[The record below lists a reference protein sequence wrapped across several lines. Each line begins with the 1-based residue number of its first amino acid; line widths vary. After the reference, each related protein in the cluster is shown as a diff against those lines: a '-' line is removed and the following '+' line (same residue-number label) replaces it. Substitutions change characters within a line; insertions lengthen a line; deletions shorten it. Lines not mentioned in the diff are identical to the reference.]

1 MDEKRFE
8 NGFGENS
15 GAEEGFNP
23 VDSAP
28 EPNPFFYTRTEIN
41 TPEENAA
48 ASVEQPYQPTQ
59 QYSPAEPVV
68 PERVGDDYRFGDSYR
83 QPVFRENVKKEKK
96 PMSVNAKI
104 AVASVIS
111 SIAGCLLTVLL
122 IAALLLTNTV
132 RFPSSVT
139 KKTGNSKIYVSEAPA
154 AEVKDGEGVSVP
166 DIIDAVGPAVVGINC
181 QTEYTD
187 WFWGSS
193 VQPSSG
199 SGVIIN
205 EDGFVVTN
213 NHVIEG
219 ADEVTI
225 TLISG
230 ETYETE
236 LVGRDAR
243 TDLAVI
249 KVKDL
254 DKKLPYAVIGDSS
267 GLRVGDTVI
276 AIGNPL
282 GEEFAGSA
290 TKGIVSATN
299 RTVDISEKTLTV
311 IQTDAAI
318 NPGNSGGA
326 LVNMNG
332 EVIGINTAKIADSS
346 IEGLGFSIP
355 SNEFLPVIEDIM
367 ENGHVTGRPLIGITG
382 RAITEEL
389 SEQYG
394 YPIGVYVVEVAPF
407 SGAEDAGIKSK
418 DVITEVE
425 GEKVESVEDI
435 NVIRDKFKAGDKV
448 KMKIYRKTTDKTLD
462 VEITLGEDKGETY

>member
-1 MDEKRFE
+1 MDDRNFE
-8 NGFGENS
+8 NRFD
-15 GAEEGFNP
+15 GAEQDGFEPRPVESDPQVNPNFVSNQEG
-23 VDSAP
+23 S
-28 EPNPFFYTRTEIN
+28 RL
-41 TPEENAA
+41 
-48 ASVEQPYQPTQ
+48 QPDEMPAEYDLPKT
-59 QYSPAEPVV
+59 QYSVFD
-68 PERVGDDYRFGDSYR
+68 ERQTESGYSSYS
-83 QPVFRENVKKEKK
+83 QPVFRENIKKEKK
-96 PMSVNAKI
+96 PMSINAKI
-104 AVASVIS
+104 AVASVLGGLGGCVLAVIIVASLLFTNVIELS
-111 SIAGCLLTVLL
+111 SANG
-122 IAALLLTNTV
+122 
-132 RFPSSVT
+132 S
-139 KKTGNSKIYVSEAPA
+139 KKDSSKIYVSEAPLA
-154 AEVKDGEGVSVP
+154 SVSDGDGISIP

-187 WFWGSS
+187 WFWGTS

-205 EDGFVVTN
+205 EDGYVVTN
-213 NHVIEG
+213 NHVIEN
-219 ADEVTI
+219 ANNVTI
-225 TLISG
+225 TLITG

-236 LVGRDAR
+236 LVGSDAR

-249 KVKDL
+249 KVKNP
-254 DKKLPYAVIGDSS
+254 DKKLPYAVVGDSS
-267 GLRVGDTVI
+267 KLRVGDSVI

-299 RTVDISEKTLTV
+299 RTVNISDKILTV

-332 EVIGINTAKIADSS
+332 EVVGINTAKIADST

-355 SNEFLPVIEDIM
+355 SNEFLPVVEDLI

-389 SEQYG
+389 SQQYG

-435 NVIRDKFKAGDKV
+435 NEIRDKFKAGEKV
-448 KMKIYRKTTDKTLD
+448 TMKIYRKTTDKTLE
-462 VEITLGEDKGETY
+462 VEVTLGEDKGETY

>member
-1 MDEKRFE
+1 MDERK
-8 NGFGENS
+8 FGNEFDGINTDGYNTEES
-15 GAEEGFNP
+15 VPEVNPYFVSRAEE
-23 VDSAP
+23 P
-28 EPNPFFYTRTEIN
+28 EP
-41 TPEENAA
+41 
-48 ASVEQPYQPTQ
+48 ASVDETPDSTVQPETFRREYSYNTNPG
-59 QYSPAEPVV
+59 QYS
-68 PERVGDDYRFGDSYR
+68 
-83 QPVFRENVKKEKK
+83 FRENVKKEKK
-96 PMSVNAKI
+96 TMSVNAKI
-104 AVASVIS
+104 IIASVFS
-111 SIAGCLLTVLL
+111 GLGGCVLAVCL
-122 IAALLLTNTV
+122 IGCLLLTNTIGI
-132 RFPSSVT
+132 RSGSKTSSGGGRV
-139 KKTGNSKIYVSEAPA
+139 YVSDAPVA
-154 AEVKDGEGVSVP
+154 SVNDGTGITIP

-187 WFWGSS
+187 WFWGTS
-193 VQPSSG
+193 VQPTSG

-205 EDGFVVTN
+205 EDGYVVTN
-213 NHVIEG
+213 NHVIQD

-225 TLISG
+225 TLITG
-230 ETYETE
+230 ETYEME
-236 LVGRDAR
+236 LVGSDSR

-254 DKKLPYAVIGDSS
+254 DKKLPYATVGDSS
-267 GLRVGDTVI
+267 KLRVGDSVI

-299 RTVDISEKTLTV
+299 RTVDISEQTLTV

-355 SNEFLPVIEDIM
+355 SNEFLPVVEDLM

-418 DVITEVE
+418 DVIIEVE

-435 NVIRDKFKAGDKV
+435 NEIRDNFKAGETVKV
-448 KMKIYRKTTDKTLD
+448 KVYRKTTDKTLD
-462 VEITLGEDKGETY
+462 LEITLGEDKGENN